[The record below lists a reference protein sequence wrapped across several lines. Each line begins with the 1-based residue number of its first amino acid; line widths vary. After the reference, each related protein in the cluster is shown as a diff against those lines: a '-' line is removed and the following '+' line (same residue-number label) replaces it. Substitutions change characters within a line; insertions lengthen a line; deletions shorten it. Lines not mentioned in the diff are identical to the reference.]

1 MLTSLYTV
9 KSDSVITYD
18 RAVARW
24 APGARGRLQ
33 EAAFELYG
41 EKGFEQTTVGEIA
54 ARAGVTER
62 TFYRYFADKR
72 EVFFDGS
79 RALTDFLVA
88 AVAEGPAGADPL
100 EMVLAALCRA
110 GRELFAE
117 RRALAR
123 RRQAL
128 VEANPELYER
138 ELAKMAG
145 LTASLSGALRA
156 RGVAEPAARLA
167 SETGIGIFRTAF
179 ARWVEPAEPAGAS
192 GAPDAPDA
200 PGLDAVIVAVFGELS
215 NLVGR
220 AGAAGLLQAAMGG
233 GGRR

>member
-1 MLTSLYTV
+1 MTDAVITLPL
-9 KSDSVITYD
+9 KSASVITYD

-41 EKGFEQTTVGEIA
+41 ENGFEQTTVGEIA

-79 RALTDFLVA
+79 QALTDFLVA
-88 AVAEGPAGADPL
+88 AVAAGPAGAGPL

-110 GRELFAE
+110 GRELFVE

-145 LTASLSGALRA
+145 LTAALVGALRA
-156 RGVAEPAARLA
+156 RGVAEAAARLA
-167 SETGIGIFRTAF
+167 AETGIGIFRAAF
-179 ARWVEPAEPAGAS
+179 ARWVEPAEAA
-192 GAPDAPDA
+192 DAAD
-200 PGLDAVIVAVFGELS
+200 LDAVIVAVFGELS
-215 NLVGR
+215 DLVGR
-220 AGAAGLLQAAMGG
+220 AGAAGLLEAATGG
-233 GGRR
+233 CGHR